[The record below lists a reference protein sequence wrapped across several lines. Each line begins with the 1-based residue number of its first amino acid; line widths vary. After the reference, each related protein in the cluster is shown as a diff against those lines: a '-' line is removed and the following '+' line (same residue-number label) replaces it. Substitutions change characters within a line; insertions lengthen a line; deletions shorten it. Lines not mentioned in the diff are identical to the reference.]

1 MKKDKIRI
9 IWIAFIWTP
18 LLYVLNLTKDEGP
31 LLSAWIVLAIWFFAA
46 FVALLT
52 AYSTSQLIHRITIV
66 IHNVLLLFFTT
77 LVVREYFGFLPTV
90 WSFWDVISVCVLV
103 SITFI
108 SISLVRSNQKS
119 LERRLNSAKKRGI
132 TEEMF
137 FAEIEAESKA
147 KQAQAAGFESF
158 KEFEKHKEK
167 EKEERI
173 ATKAKEKEERIAT
186 KAKEKEELKAWKK
199 WRKKFKKYEGWGYC
213 KWCSLPRETM
223 KMIGERK
230 AITTYKYA
238 NKDGSKDHRM
248 KDNPKSNTGHK
259 SVWRCSSCEAVTVFQ
274 HRFNTTNADTGVRK
288 LTLQSEG
295 SGDENSSLLYHL
307 RQQ

>member
-1 MKKDKIRI
+1 M
-9 IWIAFIWTP
+9 
-18 LLYVLNLTKDEGP
+18 NLTKDEGP
-31 LLSAWIVLAIWFFAA
+31 LLAAWIVLAIWFFALIA
-46 FVALLT
+46 T
-52 AYSTSQLIHRITIV
+52 ASCIEGIKQKHLKHRITIV
-66 IHNVLLLFFTT
+66 IHDVLSLFLTA

-103 SITFI
+103 FLTAMSI
-108 SISLVRSNQKS
+108 SIVRKKQKS

-137 FAEIEAESKA
+137 FAEIEATQTKIEEERNTTKA
-147 KQAQAAGFESF
+147 KENEERKATKA
-158 KEFEKHKEK
+158 KELEERNATRAK

-186 KAKEKEELKAWKK
+186 KAKEKEERKAWKK

-213 KWCSLPRETM
+213 KWCSLPRKSM
-223 KMIGERK
+223 KMIYERK
-230 AITTYKYA
+230 AITTYKHA

-259 SVWRCSSCEAVTVFQ
+259 SVWRCSSCEAVSVFQ
-274 HRFNTTNADTGVRK
+274 HHFNTWNANTNVRK
-288 LTLQSEG
+288 VTLKSEG
-295 SGDENSSLLYHL
+295 SGDQNSSLIYHA
-307 RQQ
+307 RQQQ